1 MDIRSVMTPDPATC
15 QASTPIRDVARLMLE
30 NDCGLVPVIDESG
43 KPVGTVTDRDI
54 ALRVVAEG
62 RDSQQCTAQD
72 CMTAPVT
79 TVSLESN
86 LADTTELMEREQV
99 RRMLVVD
106 EDGRLCGIVAQAD
119 IALSGRDRRTADL
132 VEKVSQP
139 QQH

>member
-15 QASTPIRDVARLMLE
+15 QSSTPIRDVARLMLE

-43 KPVGTVTDRDI
+43 KPLGTVTDRDI

-62 RDSQQCTAQD
+62 RDSQSVTAQD
-72 CMTAPVT
+72 CMTTPVT
-79 TVSLESN
+79 SVSLDSS
-86 LADTTELMEREQV
+86 LSDTTELMEREQV

-106 EDGRLCGIVAQAD
+106 QDGRLCGIVAQAD
-119 IALSGRDRRTADL
+119 VALSGKDRRTADL

-139 QQH
+139 QKH

>member
-1 MDIRSVMTPDPATC
+1 MNVRSVMTPDPATC
-15 QASTPIRDVARLMLE
+15 QASTPVREIARLMLE
-30 NDCGLVPVIDESG
+30 NDCGLVPVIDETG
-43 KPVGTVTDRDI
+43 RPLGTVTDRDI

-62 RDSQQCTAQD
+62 RDVQNCTAQD
-72 CMTAPVT
+72 CMTSPVT
-79 TVSLESN
+79 TVSLDSSLSE
-86 LADTTELMEREQV
+86 TTDLMEREQV

-106 EDGRLCGIVAQAD
+106 RDGRLCGIVAQAD